1 MNSYTIKVI
10 SLKKIFLLFLPVFL
24 LFTTSGVVTN
34 QGSSYIVLESS
45 SLRILNGENIHSQ
58 MLVASTAKILTAITA
73 IENYDLEEEV
83 TISKEDVNEVGS
95 KVYLKEQEKIKRID
109 LIYALMLRS
118 ANDAASALSKNN
130 SDEFIFLMNE
140 TAKKI
145 GMKNSV
151 FANASG
157 LDEREY
163 NLSTAYDMALLSA
176 YAAKNE
182 VFRTIA
188 STHTY
193 KCNTECSNYLWVNK
207 HRLVKNDDLFVWG
220 KTGYTKKSKR
230 ILVSN
235 YIKDNMDVI
244 VVTINRSDDWNYHK
258 LLVNSLH
265 GYNFVS
271 IYKKGIYDTQLDV
284 TYYLYVKNDII
295 LPLRDEEY
303 DDIRIKFRLYK
314 NKAIMDVYLKN
325 EFLCSYDII
334 VYNKDSMDL
343 DLLIESLNE

>member
-1 MNSYTIKVI
+1 M
-10 SLKKIFLLFLPVFL
+10 KKLILFLIPIFL

-34 QGSSYIVLESS
+34 SGSSYIVLETS

-73 IENYDLEEEV
+73 IENYNLEEEV
-83 TISKEDVNEVGS
+83 IITKEDVSEVGS
-95 KVYLKEQEKIKRID
+95 KVYLKEQEKIKRMD

-118 ANDAASALSKNN
+118 ANDAASALSGHN
-130 SDEFIFLMNE
+130 SDEFIYLMNE

-145 GMKNSV
+145 GMKHSV

-182 VFRTIA
+182 VFKEIA
-188 STHTY
+188 GTHTY
-193 KCNTECSNYLWVNK
+193 KCTSDSTNYVWINK
-207 HRLVKNDDLFVWG
+207 HKLVKNDDSFVWG

-235 YIKDNMDVI
+235 YVKDSMDVI
-244 VVTINRSDDWNYHK
+244 VVTINRSDDWNYHR
-258 LLVNSLH
+258 LLVNSLK
-265 GYNFVS
+265 GYTFVS
-271 IYKKGIYDTQLDV
+271 IYKKGIYDTKLDV
-284 TYYLYVKNDII
+284 SYYLVVKNDIV

-303 DDIRIKFRLYK
+303 ENIRIKFKLFRD
-314 NKAIMDVYLKN
+314 KAVLTVYLKN
-325 EFLCSYDII
+325 EFLCSYDIA
-334 VYNKDSMDL
+334 VYDKDTLDL
-343 DLLIESLNE
+343 DMLIELFGD

>member
-1 MNSYTIKVI
+1 M
-10 SLKKIFLLFLPVFL
+10 FL

-34 QGSSYIVLESS
+34 SGSSYIVLETS

-73 IENYDLEEEV
+73 IENYNLEEEV
-83 TISKEDVNEVGS
+83 IITKEDVSEVGS
-95 KVYLKEQEKIKRID
+95 KVYLKEQEKVKRMD

-118 ANDAASALSKNN
+118 ANDAASALSGHN
-130 SDEFIFLMNE
+130 SDEFIYLMNE

-145 GMKNSV
+145 GMKHSV

-182 VFRTIA
+182 VFKEIA
-188 STHTY
+188 GTHTY
-193 KCNTECSNYLWVNK
+193 KCTSDSTNYVWINK
-207 HRLVKNDDLFVWG
+207 HKLVKNDDSFVWG

-235 YIKDNMDVI
+235 YVKDSMDVI
-244 VVTINRSDDWNYHK
+244 VVTINRSDDWNYHR
-258 LLVNSLH
+258 LLVNSLK
-265 GYNFVS
+265 GYTFVS
-271 IYKKGIYDTQLDV
+271 IYKKGIYDTKLDV
-284 TYYLYVKNDII
+284 SYYLVVKNDIV

-303 DDIRIKFRLYK
+303 ENIRIKFKLFRD
-314 NKAIMDVYLKN
+314 KAVLTVYLKN
-325 EFLCSYDII
+325 EFLCSYDIA
-334 VYNKDSMDL
+334 VYDKDTLDL
-343 DLLIESLNE
+343 DMLIELFDD